1 MSSGISSC
9 GGRCRRTLSTR
20 PGSALIAVLLLL
32 LACGLTGS
40 GCGKKKVDPSL
51 PSPAEQAITEYQQ
64 GALLLEGGRYV
75 EAIASFSKAL
85 KIDEG
90 NILCHYSLA
99 LVYLRVGRLD
109 EAMAEADRALE
120 LKPNYT
126 EVHNI
131 KGMIY
136 NEQGQYLKAM
146 ESFRQ
151 LLDTPSY
158 GKPWIANYNLG
169 FAAASAGNQEEALF
183 YYTQALELK
192 DDYIQAR
199 HQRGLMLERLGRE
212 PEAIHEYETV
222 LASMPDSPEIHFSLA
237 RLYFRAG
244 RAVDA
249 RLNFEWVMRY
259 SPGTDYSSQSARYLN
274 MMVESGH

>member
-1 MSSGISSC
+1 MAAFVALLFLLPA
-9 GGRCRRTLSTR
+9 GGLS
-20 PGSALIAVLLLL
+20 
-32 LACGLTGS
+32 GS
-40 GCGKKKVDPSL
+40 GCGKKKVDPNQ
-51 PSPAEQAITEYQQ
+51 PSAAERAITEYQA
-64 GALLLEGGRYV
+64 GALMLESGRYE
-75 EAIASFSKAL
+75 EAVASFNKAL
-85 KIDEG
+85 ALDEG

-99 LVYLRVGRLD
+99 LACLRLGRLD

-120 LKPNYT
+120 LKPSYT

-158 GKPWIANYNLG
+158 GKPWIAYYNIG
-169 FAAASAGNQEEALF
+169 FAAASAGNQDEALF

-192 DDYIQAR
+192 EDYVQAR

-212 PEAIHEYETV
+212 AEAMAEYETV
-222 LASMPDSPEIHFSLA
+222 LAAMPDSPEVHFSLA

-244 RAVDA
+244 RAMEA

-259 SPGTDYSSQSARYLN
+259 APGTDYSSQSARYLN
-274 MMVESGH
+274 MMEQSGH